1 MTSSRELLLTEIEAF
16 LKRHD
21 MKPTVFGRAC
31 LNDGHLVRLLR
42 NGKDISL
49 SRADKI
55 RRFMAEKDEIEAAPP
70 LCGEHLSSDRCR
82 SPRAA

>member
-1 MTSSRELLLTEIEAF
+1 MISSRELLLAEIEAF

-21 MKPTVFGRAC
+21 MKPTVFGRSC

-49 SRADKI
+49 SRADRI
-55 RRFMAEKDEIEAAPP
+55 RRFMAEKDEIPVVP
-70 LCGEHLSSDRCR
+70 VLYGEHLSSRHCP
-82 SPRAA
+82 STEAA